1 MSKELNG
8 LSDRVLSHWFP
19 MRKVPR
25 MCGQEDHT
33 MKEAWKG
40 KAQPKKDVIQPGDA
54 ELVFCMPNACKNKG
68 AFPLRS

>member
-1 MSKELNG
+1 MEFLHMSKELNG

-40 KAQPKKDVIQPGDA
+40 KAQPKKDVI
-54 ELVFCMPNACKNKG
+54 
-68 AFPLRS
+68 